1 MLFPL
6 CCAATNVQA
15 ARILV
20 RGGSVVNGASG
31 ESGHRRT
38 QAQRS
43 AATRGAL
50 LAAARVVFAERGFAG
65 AGREEIVAAAGVT
78 RGAMYHH
85 FDSKEDLFVAVVE
98 QVEEEVVAMV
108 ASAAMAAEDPI
119 EQLRFGS
126 QAYLDAAL
134 DPGMRRICLLDAPA
148 VLSPE
153 QRQAIND
160 RYGLGLVRE
169 ALARAADEGRV
180 DPDQVEPF
188 APMLLAALLALASHV
203 AHSDDP
209 VAARAAV
216 RDTVDSLVAGLVLPG
231 R

>member
-1 MLFPL
+1 
-6 CCAATNVQA
+6 
-15 ARILV
+15 
-20 RGGSVVNGASG
+20 VVNG

-50 LAAARVVFAERGFAG
+50 LAAARTLFAEHGFTG
-65 AGREEIVAAAGVT
+65 AGREDIVAAAGVT
-78 RGAMYHH
+78 RGALYHH
-85 FDSKEDLFVAVVE
+85 FGSKEDLVAAVVE
-98 QVEEEVVAMV
+98 QVEQEVVAMV
-108 ASAAMAAEDPI
+108 AAAAMTEDDPI
-119 EQLRFGS
+119 EQLRRGC

-153 QRQAIND
+153 HRNEIND
-160 RYGLGLVRE
+160 RYGLGLIRE
-169 ALARAADEGRV
+169 ALVHAADDGRLAHE
-180 DPDQVEPF
+180 QVEPL
-188 APMLLAALLALASHV
+188 APMVLAALLALATHV
-203 AHSDDP
+203 AQSDDP

-216 RDTVDSLVAGLVLPG
+216 HDTVDGLISGLV